1 MNIFKKATI
10 SCLSV
15 LTCFSMAFA
24 VACGDQDPVN
34 SSPSSTSESV
44 DNGSSSTDDV
54 SSPEDSSPSEDS
66 SSNDDSSTPDETPDD
81 SVGYVYRIAV
91 QNPTGFG
98 LRNVPVSLYDGETL
112 VASST
117 TNSNGYA
124 YFRNNTGEGIALG
137 EYTVV
142 LDDLPDGY
150 DFQDSEA
157 TYKTVRAAGTEVT
170 VPLMPTGVI
179 QDSQLAPGQVY
190 KLGDV
195 IHDFTATTSDGVTFN
210 LAQTLAEK
218 DLVVINFWA
227 TWCGPC
233 KSEFPVMKSAL
244 LEYADTVDCLA
255 ISTTDSQAAV
265 ANYKSQAGITFHMA
279 GVGAGNNLADK
290 FTRAGIPQTLMV
302 DRYGVIVFLHE
313 GAITNLSEWRMLFD
327 TFIGEDYEPTVWGEA
342 NEDDDVI
349 IDGGD
354 NRMKPNI
361 PAPSYDEVHSTLE
374 TASDK
379 FNYRWQ
385 AKDVVT
391 EDDEGYDAYSWPWIV
406 AEDAEGTTC
415 LRAANGVEHID
426 YSYATLYADFT
437 AAAGDVLVFDYKV
450 GSELDC
456 DILYV
461 LIDGNI
467 VTSLSGYYN
476 DKWYTCYAYVFGDT
490 EAGEHELTIL
500 YNKDE
505 SDTSGD
511 DEIFLRNLRMETVGD
526 GIVDADNALILRQ
539 AATVPNT
546 DEGATTQFKNYV
558 DIVLNEEDNYYHVG
572 SADGPILFADLWY
585 ATQWSNMSVWQLAYY
600 DYCVVEGFTF
610 RGPFEQYAWEA
621 NNNIIG
627 QFNMHGLTPVTVEL
641 KALLQIATEYVPYNP
656 DWDHFDGP
664 YHENEWL
671 EVCRYYEPYGNT
683 PQLEDPMKTITFN
696 AAVQIYEGDN
706 TVNVPFAINPRGF
719 KYKFIPETS
728 GVYKVLST
736 GNADTVAFLAD
747 SQQNILGNWDD
758 KLLAETWVDEN
769 GVEVS
774 DGNFE
779 FYWYLEAG
787 ETYYLLFTTFLDQVA
802 SYNVNIGYVGE
813 TYSYMEMAATSIY
826 SANLVTGELFLPDA
840 VDYIYDETYVYDE
853 AAYAA
858 DPTQGIGCYRYVD
871 ENGNVGSPIYLD
883 ATRPTAFS
891 QKISLYDKARAD
903 RQKPVEQR
911 EFYINGVDYTE
922 RIMQLCHKASIT
934 QGKYNGY
941 VIVTQEVHDIL
952 YALTVYS
959 AHEGL
964 YNSWLTL
971 CYYEKYLG
979 AQA

>member
-1 MNIFKKATI
+1 MKIFKKATI
-10 SCLSV
+10 FCLS
-15 LTCFSMAFA
+15 LLACLSMGMA
-24 VACGDQDPVN
+24 VACGGDTLD
-34 SSPSSTSESV
+34 SSSNGSVDSSST
-44 DNGSSSTDDV
+44 NGSSSSDGGV
-54 SSPEDSSPSEDS
+54 SA
-66 SSNDDSSTPDETPDD
+66 PDEEPDD
-81 SVGYVYRIAV
+81 SAGYVYRIAV

-117 TNSNGYA
+117 TNTNGYA
-124 YFRNNTGEGIALG
+124 YFRNNTGEGIELG

-150 DFQDSEA
+150 DYQNADA
-157 TYKTVRAAGTEVT
+157 TYETVRAAGTEVN

-179 QDSQLAPGQVY
+179 QGSQLAPGQVY

-195 IHDFTATTSDGVTFN
+195 IHDFTATTSDGTTFN
-210 LAQTLAEK
+210 LAQTLSEK

-244 LEYADTVDCLA
+244 LQYTDTVDCLA
-255 ISTTDSQAAV
+255 ISTTDSQQAV
-265 ANYKSQAGITFHMA
+265 ASYKQQSGITFNMA

-290 FTRAGIPQTLMV
+290 FTRVGIPQTLMV

-313 GAITNLSEWRMLFD
+313 GSIVNLSEWQMLFD
-327 TFIGEDYEPTVWGEA
+327 TFIGEDYQPTVWGEA
-342 NEDDDVI
+342 NEDNPTDDPDTPVYI
-349 IDGGD
+349 E
-354 NRMKPNI
+354 PTI
-361 PAPSYDEVHSTLE
+361 PAPSFDEVHATLGTTNDE
-374 TASDK
+374 FT
-379 FNYRWQ
+379 YRWQ
-385 AKDVVT
+385 AKNVVT
-391 EDDEGYDAYSWPWIV
+391 EDDEGYDKYSWPWIV
-406 AEDAEGTTC
+406 ASDKNGESF
-415 LRAANGVEHID
+415 LRAANGVQHVD
-426 YSYATLYADFT
+426 RSYATLYADFT
-437 AAAGDVLVFDYKV
+437 ANTDDVLAFDYKV

-467 VTSLSGYYN
+467 VTSLSGYHT
-476 DKWYTCYAYVFGDT
+476 DKWYTCYAYVFSGT
-490 EAGEHELTIL
+490 EAGEHELTLL

-505 SDTSGD
+505 SDTAYD
-511 DEIFLRNLRMETVGD
+511 DEVYVRNLRMETLGD

-546 DEGATTQFKNYV
+546 DENATTQFKNYV

-572 SADGPILFADLWY
+572 KADGPILFADLWY
-585 ATQWSNMSVWQLAYY
+585 ATQWSQMSVWQLAYY
-600 DYCVVEGFTF
+600 DYCVVEGFSF
-610 RGPFEQYAWEA
+610 KGPFEQYAWEA

-627 QFNMHGLTPVTVEL
+627 QFNMHGLTPVTAEL
-641 KALLQIATEYVPYNP
+641 KNLLQIMTEYTVYNP
-656 DWDHFDGP
+656 DWDNFDGA

-671 EVCRYYEPYGNT
+671 EICRYYEPYGDT
-683 PQLEDPMKTITFN
+683 PQLEDPMKTLTFN

-728 GVYKVLST
+728 GVYKVSST
-736 GNADTVAFLAD
+736 GSADSVAFLAD
-747 SQQNILGNWDD
+747 SDENILGNWDD
-758 KLLAETWVDEN
+758 KLHADTWVDEN

-779 FYWYLEAG
+779 FYWYFEAG

-802 SYNVNIGYVGE
+802 SYNVNIQYEAE
-813 TYSYMEMAATSIY
+813 TYSYMEMAATAVY
-826 SANLVTGELFLPDA
+826 SANLVSGELFIPDA
-840 VDYIYDETYVYDE
+840 VDYVYDENYVYDK
-853 AAYAA
+853 AAHDA
-858 DPTQGIGCYRYVD
+858 DATQGIGCYRYVD
-871 ENGNVGSPIYLD
+871 ANGNMGSPIYLD

-911 EFYINGVDYTE
+911 EFYIRGVDYTE
-922 RIMQLCHKASIT
+922 RLMQLCHKASIT

-941 VIVTQEVHDIL
+941 VVVTQEVYEIL
-952 YALTVYS
+952 YAITVYS

-971 CYYEKYLG
+971 CYYEKELG
-979 AQA
+979 PQA

>member
-1 MNIFKKATI
+1 MKIFKKATI
-10 SCLSV
+10 FCLS
-15 LTCFSMAFA
+15 LLACLSMGMA
-24 VACGDQDPVN
+24 VACGGDTLDSSSNGSVN
-34 SSPSSTSESV
+34 SSSTS
-44 DNGSSSTDDV
+44 GSSSDGDV
-54 SSPEDSSPSEDS
+54 SSP
-66 SSNDDSSTPDETPDD
+66 DEEPDD

-117 TNSNGYA
+117 TNTNGYA
-124 YFRNNTGEGIALG
+124 YFRNNTGEGIELG

-150 DFQDSEA
+150 DYQNADA
-157 TYKTVRAAGTEVT
+157 TYETVRAAGTEVKI
-170 VPLMPTGVI
+170 PLMPTGVI

-195 IHDFTATTSDGVTFN
+195 IHDFTATTSDGTTFN
-210 LAQTLAEK
+210 LAQTLSEK

-244 LEYADTVDCLA
+244 LQYTDTVDCLA
-255 ISTTDSQAAV
+255 ISTTDSQQAV
-265 ANYKSQAGITFHMA
+265 ASYKQQSGITFNMA

-290 FTRAGIPQTLMV
+290 FTRVGIPQTLMV

-313 GAITNLSEWRMLFD
+313 GSIVNLSEWQMLFD
-327 TFIGEDYEPTVWGEA
+327 TFIGEDYQPTVWGEA
-342 NEDDDVI
+342 NEDDPTDTPDTPVYI
-349 IDGGD
+349 E
-354 NRMKPNI
+354 PTI
-361 PAPSYDEVHSTLE
+361 PAPSFDEVHATLG
-374 TASDK
+374 TTSDE
-379 FNYRWQ
+379 FTYRWQ
-385 AKDVVT
+385 AKNVVT
-391 EDDEGYDAYSWPWIV
+391 EDDEGYDKYSWPWII
-406 AEDAEGTTC
+406 ASDKNGESF
-415 LRAANGVEHID
+415 LRASNGVQHVD
-426 YSYATLYADFT
+426 RSYATLYADFT
-437 AAAGDVLVFDYKV
+437 AKADDVLAFDYKI

-467 VTSLSGYYN
+467 VTSLSGYRT
-476 DKWYTCYAYVFGDT
+476 DKWYTCYAYVFGGT
-490 EAGEHELTIL
+490 EAGEHEITLL

-505 SDTSGD
+505 SDTAYD
-511 DEIFLRNLRMETVGD
+511 DEVYVRNLRMETLGD

-546 DEGATTQFKNYV
+546 DENATTQFKNYV

-572 SADGPILFADLWY
+572 EADGPILFADLWY
-585 ATQWSNMSVWQLAYY
+585 ATQWSQMSVWQLAYY
-600 DYCVVEGFTF
+600 DYCVVEGFSF
-610 RGPFEQYAWEA
+610 KGPMEQYAWEA

-627 QFNMHGLTPVTVEL
+627 QFNMHGLTPVTAEL
-641 KALLQIATEYVPYNP
+641 KDLLQIMTEYTVYNP
-656 DWDHFDGP
+656 DWDNFDGA

-671 EVCRYYEPYGNT
+671 EICRYYEPYGDT
-683 PQLEDPMKTITFN
+683 PQLEDPMKTLTFN
-696 AAVQIYEGDN
+696 AAVQLYEGDN
-706 TVNVPFAINPRGF
+706 TVNVPFAMTPRGF
-719 KYKFIPETS
+719 KYKFIPTTS
-728 GVYKVLST
+728 GVYKVAST
-736 GNADTVAFLAD
+736 GSADTVVFLMD
-747 SQQNILGNWDD
+747 SNQNQLGNWDD
-758 KLLAETWVDEN
+758 KLLADTWVDEN

-779 FYWYLEAG
+779 FYWYFEAG
-787 ETYYLLFTTFLDQVA
+787 ETYYLLCTTFLDQVA
-802 SYNVNIGYVGE
+802 SYNVNIQYE
-813 TYSYMEMAATSIY
+813 AQTYSYMEMAATAIY
-826 SANLVTGELFLPDA
+826 SANLVSGELFIPDA
-840 VDYIYDETYVYDE
+840 VDYVYDANYVYDE
-853 AAYAA
+853 AAHAA
-858 DPTQGIGCYRYVD
+858 DATQGIGCYRYVD
-871 ENGNVGSPIYLD
+871 ANGNMGSPIYLD

-911 EFYINGVDYTE
+911 EFYIRGVDYTE
-922 RIMQLCHKASIT
+922 RLMQLCHKASIT

-941 VIVTQEVHDIL
+941 VVVTQEVYEIL

-971 CYYEKYLG
+971 CYYEKELG
-979 AQA
+979 PQA